1 MMTDFLRTHKMAAAA
16 LAALVQ
22 CGILLYMIQSRA
34 SILQNGAE
42 VVLRT
47 EPVDPRDLL
56 RGDYV
61 TLGYAISSFPATEID
76 GDLNRR
82 FDESSPV
89 YVALKKGPDGVWEKS
104 RASVSPI
111 SDLRPDEVLIAGRA
125 LYGFTPKSSDTV
137 RVNYGIERFYV
148 PEGEGRGIESER
160 NERRIDAVI
169 MISAKGKAQMKRLMD
184 AGVALYEEP
193 VY

>member
-1 MMTDFLRTHKMAAAA
+1 MMEFLRSHKMAAAA

-34 SILQNGAE
+34 SILQNGTE
-42 VVLRT
+42 VVLKT

-61 TLGYAISSFPATEID
+61 TLGYSISSFPATEIE
-76 GDLNRR
+76 GDLNTR

-89 YVALKKGPDGVWEKS
+89 YVALKKGADGVWEKS

-111 SDLRPDEVLIAGRA
+111 VDLKPDEALIAGRA
-125 LYGFTPKSSDTV
+125 LYAFTPKTSDTI

-148 PEGEGRGIESER
+148 PEGEGRDVESER

-169 MISAKGKAQMKRLMD
+169 MVNAKGKAQMKRLLD
-184 AGVALYEEP
+184 AGVALNEEP
-193 VY
+193 LY

>member
-1 MMTDFLRTHKMAAAA
+1 MMDFLRAHKMAAAA

-34 SILQNGAE
+34 SILQNGRE
-42 VVLRT
+42 VVLKT

-61 TLGYAISSFPATEID
+61 TLGYAISSFPAAEID
-76 GDLNRR
+76 GDTNTRSE
-82 FDESSPV
+82 ESSPV
-89 YVALKKGPDGVWEKS
+89 YVALKKGADGIWAKS

-111 SDLRPDEVLIAGRA
+111 ADLKPDEVLITGRA
-125 LYGFTPKSSDTV
+125 LYGFTPKSSDNV

-148 PEGEGRGIESER
+148 PEGEGSAIESER

-169 MISAKGKAQMKRLMD
+169 MVNAKGKAQMKRLMD
-184 AGVALYEEP
+184 AGAALYEEP
-193 VY
+193 LY

>member
-1 MMTDFLRTHKMAAAA
+1 MMAFLRSHKFAAAA

-34 SILQNGAE
+34 SILQNGRE
-42 VVLRT
+42 VVLKT
-47 EPVDPRDLL
+47 EPIDPRDLL

-61 TLGYAISSFPATEID
+61 TLGYSISSFPAAEIE
-76 GDLNRR
+76 GGANTRL
-82 FDESSPV
+82 DESSPV
-89 YVALKKGPDGVWEKS
+89 YVALKKGADGIWEKS

-111 SDLRPDEVLIAGRA
+111 ADLKPDEALIAGRS

-148 PEGEGRGIESER
+148 PEGEGRVIESER

-169 MISAKGKAQMKRLMD
+169 MVNAKGKAQMKRLMD
-184 AGVALYEEP
+184 AGAALYEEP
-193 VY
+193 LY

>member
-1 MMTDFLRTHKMAAAA
+1 MMAFLRSHKFAAAA

-34 SILQNGAE
+34 SILQNGRE
-42 VVLRT
+42 VVLKT

-61 TLGYAISSFPATEID
+61 TLGYSISSFPAAEIE
-76 GDLNRR
+76 GSATARI
-82 FDESSPV
+82 DESSPV
-89 YVALKKGPDGVWEKS
+89 YVALKKGADGIWEKS

-111 SDLRPDEVLIAGRA
+111 ADLKPDEALITGRS

-148 PEGEGRGIESER
+148 PEGEGRVIESER

-169 MISAKGKAQMKRLMD
+169 MVNAKGKAQMKRLMD
-184 AGVALYEEP
+184 AGAALYEEP
-193 VY
+193 LY